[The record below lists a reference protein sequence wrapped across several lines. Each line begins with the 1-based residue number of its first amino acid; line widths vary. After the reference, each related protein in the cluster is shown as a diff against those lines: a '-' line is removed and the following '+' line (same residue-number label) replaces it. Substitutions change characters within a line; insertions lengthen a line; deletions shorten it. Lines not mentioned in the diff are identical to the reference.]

1 MPSNNVEEDVQNLG
15 EQVHDLL
22 VDIQLP
28 KFSERLTSQTHTITY
43 LLNLVGNAALFA
55 EDCSNLTSKP
65 EFKGELREC
74 STLIVRKFDSKRTR
88 HR

>member
-1 MPSNNVEEDVQNLG
+1 MPTDTVEEDVENLG

-22 VDIQLP
+22 VDMQLP

-55 EDCSNLTSKP
+55 EDCSKL
-65 EFKGELREC
+65 EIKGEL
-74 STLIVRKFDSKRTR
+74 
-88 HR
+88 

>member
-1 MPSNNVEEDVQNLG
+1 MPTDTVEEDVQNLG

-22 VDIQLP
+22 VDMQLP

-55 EDCSNLTSKP
+55 EDCSKL
-65 EFKGELREC
+65 EIKGEL
-74 STLIVRKFDSKRTR
+74 
-88 HR
+88 